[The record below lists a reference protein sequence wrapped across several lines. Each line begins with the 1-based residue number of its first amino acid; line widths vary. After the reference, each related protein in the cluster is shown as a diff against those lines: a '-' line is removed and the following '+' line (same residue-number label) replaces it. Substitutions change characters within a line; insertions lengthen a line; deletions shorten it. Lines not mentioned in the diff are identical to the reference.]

1 MEQIMITEKERNY
14 LRTLA
19 EKQREMAQLP
29 VMGERK
35 KLWYLHNELKGPRPM
50 IVMEEETFLN
60 EILPPL
66 QCQDPDARRMEKQ
79 ILQTILPQQ
88 IFQDDKVVTEEFKV
102 DVQIENKLFD
112 VEMKKQFASDGIGY
126 HIEPV
131 MECLEEDMDIL
142 KDSVFSYNKKET
154 TRRLELAQEVLGDI
168 LQVRP
173 ENRINQWE
181 FSLTEK
187 AVWLMGSGSY
197 CFSKELPGA
206 DYQGKVLSRH
216 LWGHMNSQESVY
228 FAMV

>member
-1 MEQIMITEKERNY
+1 
-14 LRTLA
+14 
-19 EKQREMAQLP
+19 
-29 VMGERK
+29 
-35 KLWYLHNELKGPRPM
+35 M
-50 IVMEEETFLN
+50 IVMEEETFLD
-60 EILPPL
+60 EVLPPL